1 MKNLYE
7 IEFYDI
13 EENVGKG
20 ICKPDDK
27 YTNKKVAI
35 QEAKS
40 IFNGLCNSDKENL
53 SILVN
58 KYDQKFDEWNCI
70 FEISKNN
77 FMNFRKKY

>member
-13 EENVGKG
+13 REEVGKC
-20 ICKPDDK
+20 ICKPDEK

-40 IFNGLCNSDKENL
+40 IFRGLCENDKEHL

-70 FEISKNN
+70 FEISK
-77 FMNFRKKY
+77 K

>member
-13 EENVGKG
+13 REDIGKG
-20 ICKPDDK
+20 ICKPDEK

-35 QEAKS
+35 REAKN
-40 IFNGLCNSDKENL
+40 IFNGLCNSDRESL
-53 SILVN
+53 AILVN

-70 FEISKNN
+70 FEI
-77 FMNFRKKY
+77 KK